1 MADISLRAILDTSTG
16 GCGSRHPVIMTE
28 LSHPL
33 VEFAHD
39 PRIASGW
46 EHSCGIRADQ
56 SLACWVCGASIL
68 RHFNSVTECDAIP
81 TRSDS
86 DRVEAGYRGVAEF
99 DEALVA
105 VFVGGV
111 VGGQDCL
118 HGRHGPCAVLDA
130 WFGPPVESRASAV

>member
-1 MADISLRAILDTSTG
+1 MADISLPAIPDTSTG

-56 SLACWVCGASIL
+56 VSPAGSVALQFFGTSIL
-68 RHFNSVTECDAIP
+68 
-81 TRSDS
+81 
-86 DRVEAGYRGVAEF
+86 
-99 DEALVA
+99 
-105 VFVGGV
+105 
-111 VGGQDCL
+111 
-118 HGRHGPCAVLDA
+118 
-130 WFGPPVESRASAV
+130 